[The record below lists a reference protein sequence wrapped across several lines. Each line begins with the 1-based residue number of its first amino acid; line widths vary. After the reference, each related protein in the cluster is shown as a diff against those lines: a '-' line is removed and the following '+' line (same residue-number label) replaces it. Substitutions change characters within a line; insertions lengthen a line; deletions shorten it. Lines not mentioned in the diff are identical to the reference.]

1 MQTGWSETREKK
13 MNLAGLSN
21 LHPHIASGL
30 VTFGWDVK
38 KKKKKKC

>member
-1 MQTGWSETREKK
+1 

-38 KKKKKKC
+38 KKKKKEVLMYMYEYY